1 VIFLAFIALN
11 SFKKLME
18 LTMITSKRIEVL
30 DTQVDCINMTDA
42 LEFVD
47 QHIRIGNKSA
57 TILAVN
63 PEKIY
68 ALRQNRFL
76 KDFFSKAAI
85 LIPDGIGIVL
95 AMRMKRLKAERVAG
109 ADLMQQICVQAEKKG
124 HRIFIYG
131 AKEEVNHDAVERLR
145 VRHPAINIVGRANG
159 YVKDED
165 MDTLVA
171 QINESKAEILF
182 VALGSP
188 RQEEWMSKYLDRL
201 ETVKIC
207 QGIGGTLDTIVG
219 TVKRAPLFMQRLN
232 LEWFYR
238 LLQQPTRASRQ
249 IKLLQYIWELGLDRL
264 RSIVPDMNDYQDA
277 RKSGPKP

>member
-1 VIFLAFIALN
+1 
-11 SFKKLME
+11 M
-18 LTMITSKRIEVL
+18 TTPKRTQIL
-30 DTQVDCINMTDA
+30 DTEVDCINMTDA
-42 LEFVD
+42 LKYVD
-47 QHIRIGNKSA
+47 HHIQTANKA
-57 TILAVN
+57 GTILAVN

-76 KDFFSKAAI
+76 RDFFSKAAI
-85 LIPDGIGIVL
+85 LIPDGIGIVF
-95 AMRMKRLKAERVAG
+95 AMRMKGLNAERVAG
-109 ADLMQQICVQAEKKG
+109 ADLMQQICVQAEQKG
-124 HRIFIYG
+124 YRIFIYG
-131 AKEEVNHDAVERLR
+131 AKEEVNHGAVERLR
-145 VRHPAINIVGRANG
+145 KRHPAIQIVGRANG
-159 YVKDED
+159 YVKDKD

-188 RQEEWMSKYLDRL
+188 RQEEWMSKYLNQL

-238 LLQQPTRASRQ
+238 LLQQPTRAGRQ
-249 IKLLQYIWELGLDRL
+249 IKLLRYIWELGLDRL
-264 RSIVPDMNDYQDA
+264 RSIAPGS
-277 RKSGPKP
+277 R

>member
-1 VIFLAFIALN
+1 
-11 SFKKLME
+11 
-18 LTMITSKRIEVL
+18 MIISKRIEIL

-47 QHIRIGNKSA
+47 QHIRTGNKPG

-68 ALRQNRFL
+68 ALRQNKFL

-109 ADLMQQICVQAEKKG
+109 ADLMQQICVQAEKEG

-131 AKEEVNHDAVERLR
+131 AKEEVNHGAVERLR
-145 VRHPAINIVGRANG
+145 KRHPAINIVGRANG

-188 RQEEWMSKYLDRL
+188 RQEEWMSKYLDQL

-219 TVKRAPLFMQRLN
+219 TVKRAPLFMQHLN

-249 IKLLQYIWELGLDRL
+249 IKLLQYMWELGLDRL
-264 RSIVPDMNDYQDA
+264 RSIAPDVNDYQNL
-277 RKSGPKP
+277 RKSERKA